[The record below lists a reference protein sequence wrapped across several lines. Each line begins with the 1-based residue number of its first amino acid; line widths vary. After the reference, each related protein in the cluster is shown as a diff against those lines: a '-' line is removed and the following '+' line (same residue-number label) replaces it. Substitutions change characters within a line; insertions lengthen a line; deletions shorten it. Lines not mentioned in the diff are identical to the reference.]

1 MFEFWNATTNGF
13 MPHGYCLR
21 WDGPLL
27 FVLILGNIGI
37 ALAYFLIPLALRHFV
52 GKRKDLPYPH
62 MFKLFAA
69 FILTCGLTHLVKVW
83 TLYQPVYWVEAL
95 LDLWTAIIS
104 MLTATLLFPLIPK
117 ALALRSPRELEE
129 ANATLQ
135 EEIKERVRAEQAAE
149 AARDAAIR
157 ANQLKS
163 EFMANISHEIRT
175 PLSSM
180 IGMAELLTF
189 SPEPN
194 EQKELAELLFS
205 SSKKL
210 LLVLNDL
217 LDFAKLES
225 GKVVLDFAPF
235 SVQGILSEVFELMNT
250 SAKRKNLQFEIAVD
264 ASVPERLV
272 GDESKI
278 RQILVNLASNAIK
291 FTNSG
296 SVSIKASAATEGPK
310 TVWLSFVVEDT
321 GIGIPKLQQ
330 DTIFES
336 FIQADGSIKR
346 QFGGT
351 GLGLTISKQYAE
363 LMKGK
368 IKLES
373 EEGKGSIFRLSIP
386 CNLEDQ
392 Q

>member
-1 MFEFWNATTNGF
+1 MFEFWNATTSGF

-27 FVLILGNIGI
+27 FVFILGNIGI

-69 FILTCGLTHLVKVW
+69 FILACGLTHLVKVW
-83 TLYQPVYWVEAL
+83 TLYQPVYWIEAL
-95 LDLWTAIIS
+95 LDFWTAIIS
-104 MLTATLLFPLIPK
+104 MLTAALLFPLIPK
-117 ALALRSPRELEE
+117 ALALRSPKELEE

-135 EEIKERVRAEQAAE
+135 EEIKERKRAEQAAE

-189 SPEPN
+189 SPEPD
-194 EQKELAELLFS
+194 EQKELSELLFA

-210 LLVLNDL
+210 LIVLNDL

-225 GKVVLDFAPF
+225 GKVVLDLAPL
-235 SVQGILSEVFELMNT
+235 SVHGILNEVFELMNT
-250 SAKRKNLQFEIAVD
+250 SAKRKNLQFEIDVES
-264 ASVPERLV
+264 SVPERLV

-291 FTNSG
+291 FTNAG
-296 SVSIKASAATEGPK
+296 SVSIKASAEPNGPNS
-310 TVWLSFVVEDT
+310 VLLSFVVTDS

-346 QFGGT
+346 QYGGT

-363 LMKGK
+363 LMKGR

-373 EEGKGSIFRLSIP
+373 EEGKGSIFSLSIP
-386 CNLEDQ
+386 CTLEVQ

>member
-1 MFEFWNATTNGF
+1 MFELWNATTNGF

-27 FVLILGNIGI
+27 FVFILGNIGI

-69 FILTCGLTHLVKVW
+69 FILACGMTHLVKVW
-83 TLYQPVYWVEAL
+83 TLYQPVYWIEAL

-104 MLTATLLFPLIPK
+104 MATAALLFPLIPK
-117 ALALRSPRELEE
+117 ALALRSPKELEE

-135 EEIKERVRAEQAAE
+135 EEIKERERAELAAE

-189 SPEPN
+189 SPEPE
-194 EQKELAELLFS
+194 EQKELSELLFV

-225 GKVVLDFAPF
+225 GKVVIDEVPF
-235 SVQGILSEVFELMNT
+235 SVRKLLDEVYDLLNTGAKKKGVEFLISVDPAIPELVY
-250 SAKRKNLQFEIAVD
+250 A
-264 ASVPERLV
+264 
-272 GDESKI
+272 DEAKI
-278 RQILVNLASNAIK
+278 RQVLINLANNGIKFTKEGYIKILVNLEQK
-291 FTNSG
+291 ETNL
-296 SVSIKASAATEGPK
+296 VL
-310 TVWLSFVVEDT
+310 LSFSVEDS
-321 GIGIPKLQQ
+321 GIGIPLQQ
-330 DTIFES
+330 QETIFES

-346 QFGGT
+346 QYGGT
-351 GLGLTISKQYAE
+351 GLGLTISKQYVE
-363 LMKGK
+363 LMNGR

-373 EEGKGSIFRLSIP
+373 TEGKGSIFYFFIP
-386 CNLEDQ
+386 CKLKAQ